1 MFLQCMAKKEVS
13 ILGSP
18 TQSLPVLALGAE
30 ADPGVHDS
38 GSTRSAFFCV
48 CVKEVVGEIIQAED
62 RELERG
68 QALGLGAF
76 LVLVV

>member
-1 MFLQCMAKKEVS
+1 MTAAA
-13 ILGSP
+13 
-18 TQSLPVLALGAE
+18 PVL
-30 ADPGVHDS
+30 P
-38 GSTRSAFFCV
+38 FFV

-76 LVLVV
+76 LVLGV

>member
-1 MFLQCMAKKEVS
+1 MRRVLSHGALLNLGPPVTRGGQVVLGEGMAKKEVS

-38 GSTRSAFFCV
+38 GSTRSAAPLSWLMSHP
-48 CVKEVVGEIIQAED
+48 I
-62 RELERG
+62 
-68 QALGLGAF
+68 
-76 LVLVV
+76 